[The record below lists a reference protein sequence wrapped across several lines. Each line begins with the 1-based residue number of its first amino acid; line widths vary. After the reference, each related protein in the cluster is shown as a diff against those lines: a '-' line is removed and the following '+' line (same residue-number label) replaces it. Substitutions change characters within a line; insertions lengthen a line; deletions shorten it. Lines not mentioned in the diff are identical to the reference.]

1 MYEPRVAEADCA
13 VPGRGLE
20 PLRISPPDPKSGAS
34 ANSAT
39 PADISGNYLAQIL
52 AQAAPSQQVWNVV
65 TDLPLQTYTRAIQAS
80 DFESRFGGQIARL
93 RNGSERA

>member
-1 MYEPRVAEADCA
+1 MDNRVAEADCA

-34 ANSAT
+34 ANFAT
-39 PADISGNYLAQIL
+39 LADISGSYLAQIL

-65 TDLPLQTYTRAIQAS
+65 TDLPLQAYTRAIQTS
-80 DFESRFGGQIARL
+80 DFESRFRGQIARL
-93 RNGSERA
+93 RNGSDRA